1 MCILSPDNTVFA
13 REKIYHDQTSME
25 RAAEIL
31 KNAESEYGCEP
42 VLVMES
48 TSHYHLILHQYFS
61 GLGYEVIVVNP
72 LQSSSMKDFE
82 IRKRKTD
89 TVDAYK
95 LAMLYRTR
103 TLRPSQVPQDAI
115 RALRLLCRERSELLK
130 DVTRYKN
137 RLTALLDQ
145 IFPGYDQ
152 IFSDLGGITS
162 RAVLSVFPTPEMII
176 SADRKELV
184 EVIEQASGHGYRFA
198 FKKAELLIQT
208 ALSTRI
214 IGLHSAGDA
223 AVILSIVPMLNTLY
237 EGIHQLERSMDDLL
251 AQVVP
256 LRKNTEL
263 LQTIPGIGKLSAL
276 TLLAEIGDISLF
288 KKPKQLTAYFGL
300 DPSERQS
307 GTFRGTKNK
316 LSKRGSPFARATL
329 HMAVHNAISRHGSV
343 PPPNPVLY
351 SYYEKKCTT
360 KPPKVAL
367 AASMHKLTF
376 IIFAVLRDQK
386 PFEIRSPEQHALLHG
401 FLAAA

>member
-1 MCILSPDNTVFA
+1 MNQCPVAGIDVSKRFSDMCILSPDNTVFA

-152 IFSDLGGITS
+152 ISSDLGGITS

-184 EVIEQASGHGYRFA
+184 EVIEQASGH
-198 FKKAELLIQT
+198 
-208 ALSTRI
+208 
-214 IGLHSAGDA
+214 
-223 AVILSIVPMLNTLY
+223 
-237 EGIHQLERSMDDLL
+237 
-251 AQVVP
+251 
-256 LRKNTEL
+256 
-263 LQTIPGIGKLSAL
+263 
-276 TLLAEIGDISLF
+276 EI
-288 KKPKQLTAYFGL
+288 
-300 DPSERQS
+300 
-307 GTFRGTKNK
+307 
-316 LSKRGSPFARATL
+316 
-329 HMAVHNAISRHGSV
+329 
-343 PPPNPVLY
+343 
-351 SYYEKKCTT
+351 
-360 KPPKVAL
+360 
-367 AASMHKLTF
+367 
-376 IIFAVLRDQK
+376 
-386 PFEIRSPEQHALLHG
+386 
-401 FLAAA
+401 